1 MVLLPTA
8 LMSLRKCSESKQ
20 VFNTLVKLEQ
30 NLTIERSLSDGKLM
44 IYEGKKLELVREIIR
59 VVEFFL
65 KVTGKEMEDFQVQIL
80 AGDLYEKFKHDT
92 LEDIILM
99 FKMARQGDFGKVY
112 KLDNFEV
119 MDWAN
124 RYLEK
129 KSEERE
135 RILRSKKEPKNEEP
149 QKGEKYFHELPQE
162 LQDKFNQIGGISS
175 EIIPRRASDLLA
187 EERFKRSLDE
197 KKKKPLKFKRY
208 I

>member
-1 MVLLPTA
+1 M
-8 LMSLRKCSESKQ
+8 
-20 VFNTLVKLEQ
+20 VKLEQ

-44 IYEGKKLELVREIIR
+44 IYEGKKLDLVREIIR
-59 VVEFFL
+59 VLEFFL

-92 LEDIILM
+92 LEDVILM

-162 LQDKFNQIGGISS
+162 LQDKFNQIGGVSS

>member
-1 MVLLPTA
+1 
-8 LMSLRKCSESKQ
+8 MSLRKCSESKQ

-44 IYEGKKLELVREIIR
+44 IYEGKKLELVKEIIR
-59 VVEFFL
+59 VLEFFL

-92 LEDIILM
+92 LEDVILM

-135 RILRSKKEPKNEEP
+135 RILRSKKEPRNEEP

-162 LQDKFNQIGGISS
+162 LQDKFNQIGGVSS

-187 EERFKRSLDE
+187 KERFKRSLDE

>member
-1 MVLLPTA
+1 M
-8 LMSLRKCSESKQ
+8 
-20 VFNTLVKLEQ
+20 VKLEQ
-30 NLTIERSLSDGKLM
+30 NLTIEKNLNNGKLM

-92 LEDIILM
+92 LEDVILM
-99 FKMARQGDFGKVY
+99 LKMARQGDFGKVY

-135 RILRSKKEPKNEEP
+135 RILRSKKEPKNENEDP

>member
-1 MVLLPTA
+1 
-8 LMSLRKCSESKQ
+8 MSLRQCSESKQ

-44 IYEGKKLELVREIIR
+44 IYEGKKLDLIREIIR
-59 VVEFFL
+59 VLEFFL
-65 KVTGKEMEDFQVQIL
+65 KVTGKEMEDFQIQIL

-92 LEDIILM
+92 LEDVILM

-135 RILRSKKEPKNEEP
+135 RILRSKKEPKNESEEP

-162 LQDKFNQIGGISS
+162 LQEKFNQIGGVSS
-175 EIIPRRASDLLA
+175 EIIPKRASDLLA
-187 EERFKRSLDE
+187 EERFKRSLDD

>member
-1 MVLLPTA
+1 
-8 LMSLRKCSESKQ
+8 MSLRQCSESKQ
-20 VFNTLVKLEQ
+20 VFNILVKLEQ

-65 KVTGKEMEDFQVQIL
+65 KVTGKEMEDFQIQIL

-92 LEDIILM
+92 LEDVILM
-99 FKMARQGDFGKVY
+99 LKMARQGDFGKVY

-162 LQDKFNQIGGISS
+162 LQDKFNQIGGVSS

>member
-1 MVLLPTA
+1 MPTA
-8 LMSLRKCSESKQ
+8 LMSLRQCSESKQ

-44 IYEGKKLELVREIIR
+44 IYEGKKLDLIREIIR

-80 AGDLYEKFKHDT
+80 AGDLYEKFKYDT
-92 LEDIILM
+92 LEDVILM

-149 QKGEKYFHELPQE
+149 QKGEKYFHELQE
-162 LQDKFNQIGGISS
+162 ELRTMLNSARNSS
-175 EIIPRRASDLLA
+175 AVGVL
-187 EERFKRSLDE
+187 FSL
-197 KKKKPLKFKRY
+197 
-208 I
+208 

>member
-1 MVLLPTA
+1 
-8 LMSLRKCSESKQ
+8 MSLRQCSESKQ

-44 IYEGKKLELVREIIR
+44 IYEGKKLDLIREIIR
-59 VVEFFL
+59 VLEFFL

-80 AGDLYEKFKHDT
+80 AGDLYEKFKNDT
-92 LEDIILM
+92 LEDVILM
-99 FKMARQGDFGKVY
+99 FKIARQGDFGKVY

-162 LQDKFNQIGGISS
+162 LQEELRKMLKPADNPYHFLPEKAVEMMTRAKFIQ
-175 EIIPRRASDLLA
+175 E
-187 EERFKRSLDE
+187 
-197 KKKKPLKFKRY
+197 LKNDDTH
-208 I
+208 

>member
-1 MVLLPTA
+1 
-8 LMSLRKCSESKQ
+8 MSLRQCSESKQ

-44 IYEGKKLELVREIIR
+44 IYEGKKLDLIREIIR

-80 AGDLYEKFKHDT
+80 AGDLYEKFKYDT
-92 LEDIILM
+92 LEDVILM

-124 RYLEK
+124 RYLTK

-135 RILRSKKEPKNEEP
+135 RILRSKKEPK
-149 QKGEKYFHELPQE
+149 KGEKYFHELPQE
-162 LQDKFNQIGGISS
+162 LQEELRKMLKPVDNPYHFLPEKAVEMMTRAKFIQ
-175 EIIPRRASDLLA
+175 E
-187 EERFKRSLDE
+187 
-197 KKKKPLKFKRY
+197 LKNY
-208 I
+208 

>member
-1 MVLLPTA
+1 
-8 LMSLRKCSESKQ
+8 MSLRQCSESKQ

-44 IYEGKKLELVREIIR
+44 IYEGKKLDLIREIIR
-59 VVEFFL
+59 VLEFFL

-92 LEDIILM
+92 LEDVILM

-135 RILRSKKEPKNEEP
+135 RILRSKKESKNEEP
-149 QKGEKYFHELPQE
+149 QKDEKYFHELPQE
-162 LQDKFNQIGGISS
+162 LQEELRTMLNSARNSS
-175 EIIPRRASDLLA
+175 AVGVL
-187 EERFKRSLDE
+187 FSL
-197 KKKKPLKFKRY
+197 
-208 I
+208 